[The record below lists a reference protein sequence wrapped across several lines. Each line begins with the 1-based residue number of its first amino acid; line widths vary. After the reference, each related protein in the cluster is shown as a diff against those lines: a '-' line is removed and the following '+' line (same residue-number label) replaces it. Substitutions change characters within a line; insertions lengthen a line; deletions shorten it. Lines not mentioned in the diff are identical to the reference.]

1 MALGDRIDPTWRPHL
16 YVTGIAFRFSR
27 TPCENIKDLEVR
39 WSAMNKAT
47 DAGPLSQNY
56 LIPASVLL
64 KHYRSLNDEAGMARM
79 ERSLRTLG
87 VELKAMDR
95 LYRSGILQH

>member
-1 MALGDRIDPTWRPHL
+1 
-16 YVTGIAFRFSR
+16 
-27 TPCENIKDLEVR
+27 
-39 WSAMNKAT
+39 
-47 DAGPLSQNY
+47 
-56 LIPASVLL
+56 VLL